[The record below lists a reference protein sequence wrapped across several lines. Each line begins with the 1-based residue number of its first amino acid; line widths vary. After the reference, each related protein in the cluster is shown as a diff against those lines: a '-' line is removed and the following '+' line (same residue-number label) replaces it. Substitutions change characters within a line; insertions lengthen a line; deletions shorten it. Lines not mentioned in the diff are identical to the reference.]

1 MTESPSGVD
10 PLPSGPEG
18 LVCSAR
24 GCREPATTDLQWNND
39 KIHQP
44 VGQLSGGERFRVE
57 IARVLLSD
65 PAPRFLLLDEP
76 TNNLDIPTTNWLV
89 EVLTSYRGAFILVS
103 HDEHVCGR
111 LNLTRTVHLDLLN

>member
-1 MTESPSGVD
+1 M
-10 PLPSGPEG
+10 LFI
-18 LVCSAR
+18 
-24 GCREPATTDLQWNND
+24 ND

-57 IARVLLSD
+57 IARVLLSN

-76 TNNLDIPTTNWLV
+76 TNNLDIPTTDWLI

-103 HDEHVCGR
+103 HDEHVCER
-111 LNLTRTVHLDLLN
+111 LNLTRTVHVAP

>member
-10 PLPSGPEG
+10 PLPAGPEG

-44 VGQLSGGERFRVE
+44 SRRKH
-57 IARVLLSD
+57 
-65 PAPRFLLLDEP
+65 
-76 TNNLDIPTTNWLV
+76 WL
-89 EVLTSYRGAFILVS
+89 AC
-103 HDEHVCGR
+103 DEHR
-111 LNLTRTVHLDLLN
+111 ESLSQHLTARSFLRVVLPL

>member
-1 MTESPSGVD
+1 MPAEKSVLDIVREANPNAD
-10 PLPSGPEG
+10 PQFLRDQ
-18 LVCSAR
+18 LAQM
-24 GCREPATTDLQWNND
+24 LFIKD

-57 IARVLLSD
+57 VARVLLSD

-76 TNNLDIPTTNWLV
+76 TNNLDIPTTDWLV
-89 EVLTSYRGAFILVS
+89 KVLTSYRGAFILVS

-111 LNLTRTVHLDLLN
+111 LNLTHTVHLDLLN